1 VHGVRR
7 VQLQTWIDRLAF
19 EGEYSKDAFM
29 YATKRFLP
37 DESLQCFDAK
47 GELTECQGTLGG
59 NRTTAQTL

>member
-1 VHGVRR
+1 MHGVRR

-37 DESLQCFDAK
+37 DESLQCFDAN
-47 GELTECQGTLGG
+47 GEFTKCQGTLGG
-59 NRTTAQTL
+59 N